1 MIAIAPSHQYPLG
14 TVMSLE
20 RRLEL
25 ISYAAEVDSWI
36 IEDDYDNEFRYAGR
50 PLAALHSLDGGNR
63 VIYVGTFS
71 KVLFPSLRLGFLVVP
86 ERIAKAFAKARAAL
100 DLQPPITAQ
109 PILEAFMREG
119 YFASHVRRMRT
130 CYYERQLSLIDAIH
144 KQLSSILTVAADS
157 AGMHLLAH
165 LTPDARKKFTDRE
178 ASQRAAAHH
187 VIAPALSDFYTD
199 QRDGGALV
207 LGYAAVP
214 ERALIQAVQ
223 RMARAFEG

>member
-1 MIAIAPSHQYPLG
+1 MDAFYEED
-14 TVMSLE
+14 E
-20 RRLEL
+20 R
-25 ISYAAEVDSWI
+25 IVGHAADSYHRIDIRQTS
-36 IEDDYDNEFRYAGR
+36 R
-50 PLAALHSLDGGNR
+50 H
-63 VIYVGTFS
+63 
-71 KVLFPSLRLGFLVVP
+71 LVV
-86 ERIAKAFAKARAAL
+86 RS

>member
-1 MIAIAPSHQYPLG
+1 M
-14 TVMSLE
+14 
-20 RRLEL
+20 
-25 ISYAAEVDSWI
+25 
-36 IEDDYDNEFRYAGR
+36 
-50 PLAALHSLDGGNR
+50 HSLDGGNR

-71 KVLFPSLRLGFLVVP
+71 KVLFPALQLGFLVVP
-86 ERIAKAFAKARAAL
+86 EQIAKPFATARAAL
-100 DLQPPITAQ
+100 DLQPPI
-109 PILEAFMREG
+109 L
-119 YFASHVRRMRT
+119 RRSLSWKHSCARDISRRT
-130 CYYERQLSLIDAIH
+130 CGACAPAYYERQLSLIDAIR
-144 KQLSSILTVAADS
+144 KQLSSMLSVAVNS

-165 LTPDARKKFTDRE
+165 LTPDARRKFTDRE

-223 RMARAFEG
+223 RMARALEG